1 MRGSVSL
8 LAWLVFLPAAV
19 AAQEESTPWLA
30 EIASRVRTHF
40 GLDGELVLSTVGGGG
55 VGMNPD
61 SKVAILEFPS
71 SVSPQFPLRL
81 RVENG
86 QPGRQDLSV
95 VVRASLWRSGW
106 KLRQPSQRGDLLA
119 PSLLEEVRFDA
130 LRDREAVTELPAG
143 NQVFSRAVQ
152 KDRLLTWRDL
162 AARPDVRRGQMVE
175 VVAQS
180 GSVSVSLKG
189 MAMQDGIKSETIRV
203 RNLQSNR
210 EFSAEVTGPNRA
222 VIRL

>member
-1 MRGSVSL
+1 MKAAVSL
-8 LAWLVFLPAAV
+8 LACLVVLPAALTAQDDAAPWLSEV
-19 AAQEESTPWLA
+19 AA
-30 EIASRVRTHF
+30 RVRTHF
-40 GLDGELVLSTVGGGG
+40 GLEGDLLLSTVGGGAL
-55 VGMNPD
+55 GMKPD
-61 SKVAILEFPS
+61 SKVTIVEFPAAI
-71 SVSPQFPLRL
+71 SPQFPIRL

-86 QPGRQDLSV
+86 QPGKQDLSV
-95 VVRASLWRSGW
+95 VMRANLWRSGW
-106 KLRQPSQRGDLLA
+106 KLRQPAQRGDLLD
-119 PSLLEEVRFDA
+119 PGMLEEVRFDA
-130 LRDREAVTELPAG
+130 LRDREAVTELPTG

-189 MAMQDGIKSETIRV
+189 LAMQDGTRNEIIRI

-222 VIRL
+222 IIRL